1 MSQGDFHIHLCV
13 ADVVKSFDTV
23 DRGVLDLVLGRLGL
37 PGWFRRVYFS
47 YHAGGRLRFKLSCGL
62 GKPWVRD
69 GRIPQGCSLGMMF
82 IVALYLPWCRYLEAV
97 PGVSPHPPVLG
108 LS

>member
-23 DRGVLDLVLGRLGL
+23 IRLGL
-37 PGWFRRVYFS
+37 PGWFWRVYLS
-47 YHAGGRLRFKLSCGL
+47 YHAGVRLRFKLSCGL

-69 GRIPQGCSLGMMF
+69 GGMPQGCPLGMTTQS
-82 IVALYLPWCRYLEAV
+82 VYPL
-97 PGVSPHPPVLG
+97 VLG